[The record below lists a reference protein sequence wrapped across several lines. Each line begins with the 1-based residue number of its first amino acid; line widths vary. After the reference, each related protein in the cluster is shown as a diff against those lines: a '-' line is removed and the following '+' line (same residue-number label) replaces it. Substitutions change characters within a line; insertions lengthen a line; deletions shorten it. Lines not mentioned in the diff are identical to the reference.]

1 MKALIAMAIAL
12 PALAL
17 TGCATTA
24 GGPVQVTRFHLGAP
38 VVTGTLVVEPASGG
52 SPASLEFKT
61 YAAAVQTELMNYGY
75 GAPPA
80 NDSGQFL
87 AVVGFTRT
95 TEEDGPAQRSGVS
108 IGLGGGGFTGGGGRR
123 GGGGGVG
130 LGLGGGVSFPIGKP
144 KQHYMILTELAVQ
157 IKRRSDG
164 TVVWEGRART
174 AAPETAAAAQADI
187 AAHKLA
193 SALFRGFPGESGR
206 TITVR

>member
-1 MKALIAMAIAL
+1 MKALIAVAMAL
-12 PALAL
+12 PALGLA
-17 TGCATTA
+17 GCATTT

-38 VVTGTLVVEPASGG
+38 LVTGTLAVEPMAGG

-61 YAAAVQTELMNYGY
+61 YAAAVQTELITYGY
-75 GAPPA
+75 PAPA
-80 NDSGQFL
+80 AGDAGQFL

-108 IGLGGGGFTGGGGRR
+108 IGLGGGGFTGGGGRH
-123 GGGGGVG
+123 GGGVG
-130 LGLGGGVSFPIGKP
+130 LGLGGGVSFPIGKA
-144 KQHYMILTELAVQ
+144 KQHYTILTELSVQ

-174 AAPETAAAAQADI
+174 AAPETAAAAQADM

>member
-1 MKALIAMAIAL
+1 MAVAL

-17 TGCATTA
+17 AGCATTS

-38 VVTGTLVVEPASGG
+38 VVTGTLAVEPMAGG

-61 YAAAVQTELMNYGY
+61 YAAAVQTELLNYGY
-75 GAPPA
+75 TAPPPA
-80 NDSGQFL
+80 DAGQFL

-108 IGLGGGGFTGGGGRR
+108 IGLGGGGFTGGGRR
-123 GGGGGVG
+123 GGGGGI
-130 LGLGGGVSFPIGKP
+130 GLGGGISFPIGKP
-144 KQHYMILTELAVQ
+144 KQHYVILTELSVQ
-157 IKRRSDG
+157 IKRRSDA

-174 AAPETAAAAQADI
+174 AAPETAAAAQADVT
-187 AAHKLA
+187 AHKLA
-193 SALFRGFPGESGR
+193 NALFRGFPGESGR

>member
-1 MKALIAMAIAL
+1 MKAFITMAMAL

-17 TGCATTA
+17 AGCATTS

-38 VVTGTLVVEPASGG
+38 VVTGTLAVEPMAGG

-61 YAAAVQTELMNYGY
+61 YAAAVQTELLKYGY
-75 GAPPA
+75 TAPPPA
-80 NDSGQFL
+80 DAGQFL

-108 IGLGGGGFTGGGGRR
+108 IGLGGGGFTGGGRR
-123 GGGGGVG
+123 GGGGGI
-130 LGLGGGVSFPIGKP
+130 GLGGGISFPIGKP
-144 KQHYMILTELAVQ
+144 KQHYVILTELSVQ
-157 IKRRSDG
+157 IKRRSDA

-174 AAPETAAAAQADI
+174 AAPETAAASQADVT
-187 AAHKLA
+187 AHKLA
-193 SALFRGFPGESGR
+193 NALFRGFPGESGR